1 MSHANDPVSITPH
14 AVDRASERCISLWRR
29 THQPGEGLY
38 GWLLRLS
45 TEALKDGTKR
55 RPGSGNDREYHHRIA
70 YAGLLFCFDNSG
82 ARPVLTTVLRDDKP
96 RKKRE
101 HFIDD
106 DDGLAAVMGGET
118 T

>member
-29 THQPGEGLY
+29 TREPGEGLY

-45 TEALKDGTKR
+45 TEALKRGTER
-55 RPGSGNDREYHHRIA
+55 RGGRQIA
-70 YAGLLFCFDNSG
+70 YAGLLFGFDRSG
-82 ARPVLTTVLRDDKP
+82 ARPVLTTIMRDEHA

-101 HFIDD
+101 HFID